1 MKSIQNRVLILLITG
16 VLLVALLVGSVS
28 ILNIWRKSEND
39 VSQTARLICSY
50 EAEQIDGLVQR
61 VQKSV
66 DMEATFLRHQLT
78 DLSAFQEDASYR
90 AEFSEELEK
99 VYASIAGDTDGAAAY
114 YVRYAEELAESEQGF
129 LYIRDSEEGVFR
141 EIELTNLATYPED
154 DTEHVGWYYIPLN
167 KGEPTWLEPYYNRNM
182 DIYMISYVIPV
193 FQDDVFIG
201 VVGMD
206 IDFGLMQEELR
217 EVPIYSTGQAFFLSA
232 DGGIYDQVTPESEFS
247 SWEERISEE
256 RLKELLTESDGGN
269 TSQYL
274 SYRQGGVKWAA
285 MFYRLQ
291 NGMRLI
297 LTVESREINQDRNQ
311 LTEEILTI
319 MIMTILV
326 VGIGLRTIWRQI
338 MRPLD
343 NMTQMAQLVAAGSS
357 NAVPDLTTQTREI
370 QALLDAY
377 QMMKQQIDDINVMAL
392 QDGLTG
398 LGNKTAYNVMT
409 VRLDQKIHD
418 GTACFGFLVLDV
430 NDLKEINDRMGHQYG
445 DQYLKLL
452 ADLLKEAYP
461 MSDIYRIG
469 GDEFLVVSEDE
480 ETQKI
485 PQRLRTL
492 QDTLNRTFFPQNDT
506 SPKDNL
512 SVAAGAA
519 VFDAKTDENTLQVFA
534 RADAE
539 MYRLKR
545 RMKQM
550 KC

>member
-1 MKSIQNRVLILLITG
+1 MKSIQNRILILLITG
-16 VLLVALLVGSVS
+16 VLLVALLVGSIS
-28 ILNIWRKSEND
+28 ILNVWRKSENE

-50 EAEQIDGLVQR
+50 EAERINGLVQR

-66 DMEATFLRHQLT
+66 DMEATFLLHQLP
-78 DLSAFQEDASYR
+78 DLTTFQEDTSYR
-90 AEFSEELEK
+90 AAFSEELQR
-99 VYASIAGDTDGAAAY
+99 VYASIAEDTDGAAAY

-129 LYIRDSEEGVFR
+129 LYIRDPGEGVFR
-141 EIELTNLATYPED
+141 EIELTNLSAYPED

-193 FQDDVFIG
+193 FKDDVFIG

-217 EVPIYSTGQAFFLSA
+217 EVPIYSTGQAFFLST
-232 DGGIYDQVTPESEFS
+232 DGGIYDQVTPENESS
-247 SWEERISEE
+247 SWRERISDG
-256 RLKELLTESDGGN
+256 RLKQLLTESEDGN
-269 TSQYL
+269 TSRYL
-274 SYRQGGVKWAA
+274 TYMHNDVRWAA

-297 LTVESREINQDRNQ
+297 LTVESGEINQERNQ

-319 MIMTILV
+319 MFMTILV
-326 VGIGLRTIWRQI
+326 VGIGLRTIWGQL

-343 NMTQMAQLVAAGSS
+343 NMTRMAQLIAAGSS
-357 NAVPDLTTQTREI
+357 DSVPDLSTQTREL

-377 QMMKQQIDDINVMAL
+377 QKMRQQIDEINVVAL

-418 GTACFGFLVLDV
+418 GAACFGFLVLDV

-452 ADLLKEAYP
+452 ADLLREAYP

-469 GDEFLVVSEDE
+469 GDEFLVLSEDE
-480 ETQKI
+480 ETQNI
-485 PQRLRTL
+485 QQRLRTL
-492 QDTLNRTFFPQNDT
+492 QDALNRTFFPQNNTVPTDH
-506 SPKDNL
+506 L

-519 VFDAKTDENTLQVFA
+519 VFDSKIDANTLQVFA

-539 MYRLKR
+539 MYRTKR